1 MQILLITHEIFRTKE
16 RQRFAAE
23 TDTGDETRG
32 GSGEL
37 EVENERQRP
46 EFLGWAMFFELL
58 CFSFEARFYDTHD
71 IILVSC
77 IMIPYKM

>member
-1 MQILLITHEIFRTKE
+1 MIFPINPINPTCKFYKSPMKSSEQNE

-37 EVENERQRP
+37 EVEDERQRP
-46 EFLGWAMFFELL
+46 EVLGWAMFFELL
-58 CFSFEARFYDTHD
+58 
-71 IILVSC
+71 
-77 IMIPYKM
+77 